1 MDYSKLT
8 ISPENKALEAAVIKE
23 IESCIS
29 TGQSWAF
36 DAGAGAGK
44 TFALIQS
51 LNIVIDKLGNTLSA
65 HRQKIMCIT
74 YTNAAA
80 DEIKNRLRNSSLVR
94 VSTIH
99 ERLWDIIA
107 PYHQELLYLHR
118 KKLQKEISDRE
129 NSLLSDTWAQAYRDL
144 SQTEQACFQSHF
156 LKSETRDKY
165 YTAQKGNAASIRT
178 AFSEEATT
186 YPGLIKNIASFKKI
200 VQCLYT
206 ISDYSKALSRTK
218 KKNCPHVTYDPRLN
232 TDRLTKMRISHDT
245 LLEYAYAIVN
255 KSNCLKQIIFDQ
267 FPVVFV
273 DEFQDTNPL
282 VIKTIACVDRYAKKI
297 QHPFIVG
304 YYGDIR
310 QNIYDIGVG
319 AKLFR
324 THPGLVR
331 IKKEF
336 NRRCSPKII
345 SVANSIRNDGLVQKS
360 IYTTFPKSDVRY
372 YVCTTAEH
380 DSVIANLCDQW
391 GITRESPLHCFELTN
406 ELVAKQSGFEIIYN
420 FFKTSR
426 YYKQGRRFE
435 LLKDHVLSQDVT
447 KLNDVALLIY
457 HLLDFQQKI
466 QNDKTALNEILRIRS
481 FKSEIRDHINIT
493 NLRNLVQKLRAV
505 SGNTVWEYITQLFE
519 NYNTGDI
526 LYDECI
532 DQVISE
538 DISSPDQ
545 LKTYIQTQLFPD
557 EQGSPLTEEERNNE
571 RLAVELFLQINLET
585 FKHWYAFISDS
596 QAQADVIY
604 HTYHSTKGREFDN
617 VLIFMT
623 SKFGSNKSFFS
634 DLLHALTSNTPATN
648 DTATIGAAR
657 NLFYVAV
664 TRAVKNLCVVYLV
677 NDDEEKE
684 SVITALNTVFST
696 ATSNAT

>member
-8 ISPENKALEAAVIKE
+8 ISPENKALEAAVIEE

-29 TGQSWAF
+29 MGQSWAF

-51 LNIVIDKLGNTLSA
+51 LNIVIDRLGNTLSA

-80 DEIKNRLRNSSLVR
+80 DEIKNRLRNSPLVR

-118 KKLQKEISDRE
+118 KKLQKEISNKE
-129 NSLLSDTWAQAYRDL
+129 SSLLNDTWAQAYREL
-144 SQTEQACFQSHF
+144 SQAEQVSFQSHF
-156 LKSETRDKY
+156 LKPETRDKY
-165 YTAQKGNAASIRT
+165 YAAQNGNAASIRT

-186 YPGLIKNIASFKKI
+186 YPGLIKNIANFKKI

-255 KSNCLKQIIFDQ
+255 KSNCLKQIICDQ

-310 QNIYDIGVG
+310 QNIYDTGVG

-336 NRRCSPKII
+336 NRRCSPEII
-345 SVANSIRNDGLVQKS
+345 SVANSIRNDGLEQKS

-380 DSVIANLCDQW
+380 DSVIVNLCDQW

-466 QNDKTALNEILRIRS
+466 QNDKTALTEILRIRS
-481 FKSEIRDHINIT
+481 YKLEIRDHINIT

-505 SGNTVWEYITQLFE
+505 SGNTIWEYITQLFE

-538 DISSPDQ
+538 DIKSPEQ
-545 LKTYIQTQLFPD
+545 LKTYIQAQLFPD
-557 EQGSPLTEEERNNE
+557 EQGNPLTEEELNND
-571 RLAVELFLQINLET
+571 RLAVESFLQINLET

-623 SKFGSNKSFFS
+623 SKFGSNQSFFS
-634 DLLHALTSNTPATN
+634 DLLHALAFNTPAAN
-648 DTATIGAAR
+648 DTTTVGAAR

-677 NDDEEKE
+677 NNNEERP
-684 SVITALNTVFST
+684 SAIAALNTVFPVPTST
-696 ATSNAT
+696 T